1 MPRTRVRSRI
11 LPLPFEGA
19 WAPCRA
25 FSHRTCA
32 RGAPRVEFLDAMPA
46 RSRERAGG
54 RAHAGPWSVHV
65 VGIYM
70 YPCYTH
76 VCSVAVLG
84 TRRGVDQR
92 RECRARASC
101 AVRPYPIWNH
111 TLTHLYNEYTG
122 GRAGGCVYRQCG
134 ADIQDR
140 SAERQK
146 SQVTN
151 THLHTRRPA
160 PGHMSGPGPRTA
172 DRTPVGPG
180 RIHVRFEMI
189 QGNVAHVR
197 CGIHMWYKSC
207 SLSFLVFFCVTAVY
221 IYFPVSPG

>member
-1 MPRTRVRSRI
+1 MRAWSSAGGVSGRYAGAKPRTGRR
-11 LPLPFEGA
+11 P
-19 WAPCRA
+19 
-25 FSHRTCA
+25 CA
-32 RGAPRVEFLDAMPA
+32 RWSVVGARGRHLHVPMLYPCLQRGGFGDAAGRRSAPRVPCACELPW
-46 RSRERAGG
+46 RPCG
-54 RAHAGPWSVHV
+54 RISD
-65 VGIYM
+65 
-70 YPCYTH
+70 
-76 VCSVAVLG
+76 L
-84 TRRGVDQR
+84 
-92 RECRARASC
+92 E
-101 AVRPYPIWNH
+101 NH
-111 TLTHLYNEYTG
+111 THLYNEYTG

>member
-101 AVRPYPIWNH
+101 RGARAAVYPIWRTTHISITSIRGVGRGAVCTDSAVRTYRTDPQNGRSLKSRTH
-111 TLTHLYNEYTG
+111 TFTRGVPLPDTCQDPDRGRRTG
-122 GRAGGCVYRQCG
+122 
-134 ADIQDR
+134 
-140 SAERQK
+140 
-146 SQVTN
+146 
-151 THLHTRRPA
+151 RR
-160 PGHMSGPGPRTA
+160 SGPVEYMYGS
-172 DRTPVGPG
+172 
-180 RIHVRFEMI
+180 
-189 QGNVAHVR
+189 
-197 CGIHMWYKSC
+197 K
-207 SLSFLVFFCVTAVY
+207 
-221 IYFPVSPG
+221 